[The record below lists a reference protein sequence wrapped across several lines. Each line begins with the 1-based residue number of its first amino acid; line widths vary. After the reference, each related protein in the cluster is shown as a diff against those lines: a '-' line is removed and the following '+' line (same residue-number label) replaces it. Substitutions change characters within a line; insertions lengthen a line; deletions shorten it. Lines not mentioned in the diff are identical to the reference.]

1 MAAYRRKWED
11 DLSEGEIELDDE
23 DEDEGTVRVTEV
35 AKRYKYCH
43 YCLCFLSCG
52 MITSTAVDN
61 TVYFHTW
68 YYYLYL
74 LYFWYAFQSYRYQE
88 LGMREH
94 RVLGKRKRK

>member
-1 MAAYRRKWED
+1 MAAYRRKWEDD

-61 TVYFHTW
+61 TVFNTFTHGIIICICYIF
-68 YYYLYL
+68 
-74 LYFWYAFQSYRYQE
+74 
-88 LGMREH
+88 GMH
-94 RVLGKRKRK
+94 FNLIGTKNLV